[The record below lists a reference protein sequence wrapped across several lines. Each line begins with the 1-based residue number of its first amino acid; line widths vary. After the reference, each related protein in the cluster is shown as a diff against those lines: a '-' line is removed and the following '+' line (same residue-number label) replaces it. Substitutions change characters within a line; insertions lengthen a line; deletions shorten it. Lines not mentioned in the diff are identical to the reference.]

1 MPTSDALAERPAVA
15 AAPLVPAFFRVH
27 RTRTETA
34 DTFTLDLEPPSGAP
48 FAFAPGQFNMVYVP
62 GAGEVPIS
70 ISGDPERP
78 ATLTHTV
85 RAVGTVT
92 AAMRR
97 LRAGDVVGIR
107 GPFGVGWPV
116 EACDGK
122 DVVIVAGGIGL
133 APLRPMLYHL
143 LANRDRYGRLVLLYG
158 CRTTA
163 DLLFRHEIE
172 AWRSRL
178 DMHVYV
184 TVDRGTEGWHGYVG
198 VVTTLVPRA
207 PVASD
212 RTIAMVCGPEV
223 MMRFSAMTLEER
235 GIAPDRIYVSM
246 ERNMKCGIAQCGH
259 CQYGPV
265 LVCRDGP
272 VFRYDRIRH
281 LLALREV

>member
-1 MPTSDALAERPAVA
+1 MSEPLAARDPLA
-15 AAPLVPAFFRVH
+15 ATPLVPVFHTVR
-27 RTRTETA
+27 RIRTETA
-34 DTFTLDLEPPSGAP
+34 DTFTLDLETPGGAP
-48 FAFAPGQFNMVYVP
+48 FPFAPGQFNMLYVP

-70 ISGDPERP
+70 ISGDPARP

-92 AAMRR
+92 TAMRR
-97 LRAGDVVGIR
+97 LRAGDVGGIR

-116 EACDGK
+116 EACDGEE
-122 DVVIVAGGIGL
+122 VVIAAGGIGL
-133 APLRPMLYHL
+133 APLRPVLYQL
-143 LANRDRYGRLVLLYG
+143 LAHRERYGRVVLIYG
-158 CRTTA
+158 CRTPA
-163 DLLFRHEIE
+163 DLLYRHEIE

-184 TVDRGTEGWHGYVG
+184 TVDRGTDGWYGYVG

-207 PVASD
+207 PVVPG
-212 RTIAMVCGPEV
+212 RTIARVCGPEV
-223 MMRFSAMTLEER
+223 MMRVSAMTLEER
-235 GIAPDRIYVSM
+235 GIAGDRIYVSM
-246 ERNMKCGIAQCGH
+246 ERNMKCGIGQCGH